1 MKFKAVLF
9 DLDGTLAN
17 SLYDLADSVNY
28 TLAKNGFPIH
38 ETDAYKY
45 FVGNGIPTMLRRA
58 MPQNE
63 GDEVHEKLVK
73 EFLEYYS
80 IHSLDKTA
88 PYEGIKELVY
98 DLKSAGIKV
107 AVVTNKAQEAAETV
121 VKKLFGDVFDCVMG
135 LSPGVPAKPDPT
147 SALMVMEKLG
157 VEPKDC
163 AFIGDTSVDI
173 TVGVKSGAFTV
184 GVLYGFRKKEELEA
198 AGAKIFAKNADEL
211 REILI

>member
-9 DLDGTLAN
+9 DLDGTLVN
-17 SLYDLADSVNY
+17 SLYDLADSVNHI
-28 TLAKNGFPIH
+28 LAKNGFPVH
-38 ETDAYKY
+38 ETDEYKY

-63 GDEVHEKLVK
+63 GEEVHKKLVD
-73 EFLEYYS
+73 EFIEYYS
-80 IHSLDKTA
+80 VHSLDKTA
-88 PYEGIKELVY
+88 PYDGIKELVY
-98 DLKSAGIKV
+98 DLKAAGIKV
-107 AVVTNKAQEAAETV
+107 AVVTNKAQEAANTV
-121 VKKLFGDVFDCVMG
+121 VKMLFGDVFDCIMG

-157 VEPKDC
+157 VKPEDC

-173 TVGVKSGAFTV
+173 TVGVNSGAFAV

-198 AGAKIFAKNADEL
+198 AGAKVFAENSEEL
-211 REILI
+211 RKILI